1 MVPISTSQ
9 SAPLMCFSSPMRLT
23 AAIQSRRSRDLV
35 SRSVRAL
42 LISFGTV
49 VMESSLLRP
58 LLGAARYRACASRGL
73 ALRAEISVAVRAEY
87 YYKFVGPSNDQIVRP
102 LSQCFNASE
111 SVEYQRKSSNRFRK
125 LSFQARLVRATG
137 CRRSENWPSS
147 SD

>member
-1 MVPISTSQ
+1 
-9 SAPLMCFSSPMRLT
+9 MCFSSPMRST
-23 AAIQSRRSRDLV
+23 AAIQSRKSRDLV
-35 SRSVRAL
+35 SLCVRTL

-49 VMESSLLRP
+49 VMGSPRGFTLFLG
-58 LLGAARYRACASRGL
+58 LGAIAL